1 MNVSS
6 LSVKRP
12 VTTVM
17 FILVIVLFGLVSATR
32 LPIDLF
38 PNIEIPVAIVSTSYS
53 NVGPEEIET
62 LVTRPIEEAVG
73 TVSNI
78 DTIQSMTMEGSSI
91 VIIQFKFGTDMD
103 FAALDIREKVD
114 LVKGMLPDG
123 ASDPMVMQIDV
134 NSEAVIQMSVSGSDV
149 ATLQNYADDVVKP
162 AIERVQGVASVSVSG
177 GFSEYVSVKV
187 DTQKMNA
194 YGLTIDTLANILAA
208 ENINLPAGTVNKG
221 DKSFLLRTVG
231 EFESVQEI
239 QNIPL
244 TTATGGIV
252 RLSDVANVNMAQ
264 EEMSSITKVNG
275 EEAVSVAVQKQSGVN
290 TVAVAND
297 VLEEIQKL
305 DNSSPYEL
313 KVILDQSEYIKDT
326 ISQVGQNAIIGGILA
341 VIILLIFLRSI
352 RSTLI
357 IGLSMPISVIA
368 TGILLYFAGITL
380 NIMTLGGLA
389 LGIGML
395 VDNSVVVLE
404 NIYRF
409 VQEGYEK
416 KEAAIKGAAEVAMAV
431 TASTLTTIAVF
442 LPMVFVEGITSI
454 MFREFALTV
463 TFSLVSSLVVAL
475 TLIPMLASK
484 LLVIDEFE
492 GKHHETRFPII
503 GAILDQ
509 SDKVYK
515 GLEEKYRSLLGWSLK
530 HKKTVVMIAVVT
542 FIASIISIT
551 FIGMEFIPESD
562 EGTFTIGVELEAGAK
577 VEETDAIMMEVI
589 DKIMD
594 IDSLEYVFSTTSGN
608 SFLGSDNNVGTIN
621 GVLVPLSDRDVSVFD
636 VVNEVEKRVADI
648 PGAIIT
654 VQAQSSMGMMTGGSA
669 ISIQVKG
676 DDLDGLKRVGDQIVE
691 EIKDVEGTRNAS
703 SSMED
708 PITQV
713 AIRLR
718 DNDAARFGLT
728 TAQVSNAVKAMLD
741 GRVATRY
748 KLEGEELDVVIEGDN
763 RYGESVENLK
773 QLEIS
778 SPMGGTVP
786 LGMIADISEEVSA
799 IAINRSD
806 QARYITISADIYGR
820 DLASVSAD
828 IEERVN
834 ALNLSSEYLV
844 EFGGQNQEMVEA
856 FADLGLALL
865 LAVILVYMIIAAQFE
880 SLLMPFIIMMSTPL
894 AFAGGLLGLFITN
907 RTLNITSII
916 GLIML
921 SGIVVN
927 NAIVLIDYINT
938 RRSHGESREE
948 AILNAGPIRLRP
960 IMMTSLTTIL
970 GLVPLSL
977 GIGEGA
983 ELQASMGT
991 VVIFGLLLSSVLTL
1005 IFIPVVYTIFDNR
1018 HMKFVSNRNRKQEQR
1033 LAKRNAHRHA

>member
-1 MNVSS
+1 MKVSS
-6 LSVKRP
+6 IAVKRP

-17 FILVIVLFGLVSATR
+17 FILVIVLFGMVSATR

-78 DTIQSMTMEGSSI
+78 DTIQSMTMEGTSI
-91 VIIQFKFGTDMD
+91 VVIQFKFGTDMD

-134 NSEAVIQMSVSGSDV
+134 NSEAIIQMSISGADV
-149 ATLQNYADDVVKP
+149 ATLQAYADDVVKP

-177 GFSEYVSVKV
+177 GFNEYVSVKV
-187 DTQKMNA
+187 DTQKMDA
-194 YGLTIDTLANILAA
+194 YGLSLDTLASMLAA
-208 ENINLPAGTVNKG
+208 ENINLPAGTVSKG

-231 EFESVQEI
+231 EFESIQEI
-239 QNIPL
+239 QRIPL
-244 TTATGGIV
+244 TTPTGGIV
-252 RLSDVANVNMAQ
+252 RLSDVADVKLSQ
-264 EEMSSITKVNG
+264 EDLESITKVNG

-297 VLEEIQKL
+297 VLKEIQQL
-305 DNSSPYEL
+305 DETSPYNL

-341 VIILLIFLRSI
+341 VIILLIFLRSF

-357 IGLSMPISVIA
+357 IGLSMPISVISTA
-368 TGILLYFAGITL
+368 ILLYFADITL

-416 KEAAIKGAAEVAMAV
+416 KEAAIKGASEVAMAV

-442 LPMVFVEGITSI
+442 LPMVFVEGVTSI

-463 TFSLVSSLVVAL
+463 TFSLVSSLVVAI
-475 TLIPMLASK
+475 TLIPMLSSK
-484 LLVIDEFE
+484 LLVVDEFE
-492 GKHHETRFPII
+492 GEHHVTRFKFI
-503 GAILDQ
+503 GAVLDR
-509 SDKVYK
+509 SDKIYK
-515 GLEEKYRSLLGWSLK
+515 GIEQKYRSLLAWSLK
-530 HKKTVVMIAVVT
+530 HKKSVVMIAVVT
-542 FIASIISIT
+542 FVTSIIST
-551 FIGMEFIPESD
+551 AFIGMEFIPESD
-562 EGTFTIGVELEAGAK
+562 EGMFTIGVELEAGAK
-577 VEETDAIMMEVI
+577 VEETDAMMMEVVERI
-589 DKIMD
+589 KD
-594 IDSLEYVFSTTSGN
+594 IESLEYLFSTTSGN
-608 SFLGSDNNVGTIN
+608 SFLSSDANVGTIN
-621 GVLVPLSDRDVSVFD
+621 GVLVPLADRDESVFD
-636 VVNEVEKRVADI
+636 VVDEVERRVADI
-648 PGAIIT
+648 PGAIFT
-654 VQAQSSMGMMTGGSA
+654 VQSLSSMGMMTGGSP

-676 DDLDGLKRVGDQIVE
+676 DDLDGLKQVGDQLVD
-691 EIKDVEGTRNAS
+691 EIKKVEGTRNVS
-703 SSMED
+703 SSMDD

-718 DNDAARFGLT
+718 DDDAARFGLT
-728 TAQVSNAVKAMLD
+728 TAQVSSAVKAMLD

-748 KLEGEELDVVIEGDN
+748 KVEGEELDVVIEGDN
-763 RYGESVENLK
+763 RYGESIENLK

-778 SPMGGTVP
+778 SPMGGAVP
-786 LGMIADISEEVSA
+786 LEMIADITEEVSA

-806 QARYITISADIYGR
+806 QARYITISADIYQR
-820 DLASVSAD
+820 DLGSVSKD
-828 IEERVN
+828 IRDRIE
-834 ALNLSSEYLV
+834 ALHLPSDYNV
-844 EFGGQNQEMVEA
+844 DFGGQNQEMVEA
-856 FADLGLALL
+856 FSDLGLALI
-865 LAVILVYMIIAAQFE
+865 LAVILVYMIIASQFE

-894 AFAGGLLGLFITN
+894 AFAGGLLGLLITN
-907 RTLNITSII
+907 RTLNVTSII

-938 RRSHGESREE
+938 RRSLGESREE

-991 VVIFGLLLSSVLTL
+991 VVISGLILSSVLTL
-1005 IFIPVVYTIFDNR
+1005 IFIPVVYTIFDDR
-1018 HMKFVSNRNRKQEQR
+1018 HMKHLSKRQAKQEKR
-1033 LAKRNAHRHA
+1033 LAKKNAHRHA

>member
-1 MNVSS
+1 MKVSS
-6 LSVKRP
+6 IAVKRP

-17 FILVIVLFGLVSATR
+17 FILVIVLFGMVSATR

-78 DTIQSMTMEGSSI
+78 DTIQSMTMEGTSI
-91 VIIQFKFGTDMD
+91 VVIQFKFGTDMD

-134 NSEAVIQMSVSGSDV
+134 NSEAIIQMSISGADV
-149 ATLQNYADDVVKP
+149 ATLQTYADDVVKP

-177 GFSEYVSVKV
+177 GFNEYVSVKV
-187 DTQKMNA
+187 DTQKMDA
-194 YGLTIDTLANILAA
+194 YGLSLDTLASMLAA
-208 ENINLPAGTVNKG
+208 ENINLPAGTVSKG

-231 EFESVQEI
+231 EFESIQEI
-239 QNIPL
+239 QRIPL
-244 TTATGGIV
+244 TTPTGGIV
-252 RLSDVANVNMAQ
+252 RLSDVADVKLSQ
-264 EEMSSITKVNG
+264 EDLESITKVNG

-297 VLEEIQKL
+297 VLKEIQQL
-305 DNSSPYEL
+305 DETSPYNL

-341 VIILLIFLRSI
+341 VIILLIFLRSF

-357 IGLSMPISVIA
+357 IGLSMPISVISTA
-368 TGILLYFAGITL
+368 ILLYFADITL

-416 KEAAIKGAAEVAMAV
+416 KEAAIKGASEVAMAV

-442 LPMVFVEGITSI
+442 LPMVFVEGVTSI

-463 TFSLVSSLVVAL
+463 TFSLVSSLVVAI
-475 TLIPMLASK
+475 TLIPMLSSK
-484 LLVIDEFE
+484 LLVVDEFE
-492 GKHHETRFPII
+492 GEHHVTRFKFI
-503 GAILDQ
+503 GAVLDR
-509 SDKVYK
+509 SDKIYK
-515 GLEEKYRSLLGWSLK
+515 GIEQKYRSLLAWSLK
-530 HKKTVVMIAVVT
+530 HKKSVVMIAVVT
-542 FIASIISIT
+542 FVISIIST
-551 FIGMEFIPESD
+551 AFIGMEFIPESD
-562 EGTFTIGVELEAGAK
+562 EGMFTIGVELEAGAK
-577 VEETDAIMMEVI
+577 VEETDAMMMEVVERI
-589 DKIMD
+589 KD
-594 IDSLEYVFSTTSGN
+594 IESLEYLFSTTSGN
-608 SFLGSDNNVGTIN
+608 SFLSSDANVGTIN
-621 GVLVPLSDRDVSVFD
+621 GVLVPLADRDESVFD
-636 VVNEVEKRVADI
+636 VVDEVERRVADI
-648 PGAIIT
+648 PGAIFT
-654 VQAQSSMGMMTGGSA
+654 VQSLSSMGMMTGGSP

-676 DDLDGLKRVGDQIVE
+676 DDLDGLKQVGDQLVE
-691 EIKDVEGTRNAS
+691 EIKKVEGTRNVS
-703 SSMED
+703 SSMDD

-718 DNDAARFGLT
+718 DDDAARFGLT
-728 TAQVSNAVKAMLD
+728 TAQVSSAVKAMLD

-748 KLEGEELDVVIEGDN
+748 KVEGEELDVVIEGDN
-763 RYGESVENLK
+763 RYGESIENLK

-778 SPMGGTVP
+778 SPMGGAVP
-786 LGMIADISEEVSA
+786 LEMIADITEEVSA

-806 QARYITISADIYGR
+806 QARYITISADIYQR
-820 DLASVSAD
+820 DLGSVSKD
-828 IEERVN
+828 IRDRIE
-834 ALNLSSEYLV
+834 ALHLPSDYNV
-844 EFGGQNQEMVEA
+844 DFGGQNQEMVEA
-856 FADLGLALL
+856 FSDLGLALI
-865 LAVILVYMIIAAQFE
+865 LAVILVYMIIASQFE

-894 AFAGGLLGLFITN
+894 AFAGGLLGLLITN
-907 RTLNITSII
+907 RTLNVTSII

-938 RRSHGESREE
+938 RRSLGESREE

-991 VVIFGLLLSSVLTL
+991 VVISGLILSSVLTL
-1005 IFIPVVYTIFDNR
+1005 IFIPVVYTIFDDR
-1018 HMKFVSNRNRKQEQR
+1018 HMKYLSKRQAKQEKR
-1033 LAKRNAHRHA
+1033 LAKKNAHRHA

>member
-1 MNVSS
+1 MKVSS
-6 LSVKRP
+6 IAVKRP

-17 FILVIVLFGLVSATR
+17 FILVIVLFGMVSATR

-78 DTIQSMTMEGSSI
+78 DTIQSMTMEGTSI
-91 VIIQFKFGTDMD
+91 VVIQFKFGTDMD

-134 NSEAVIQMSVSGSDV
+134 NSEAIIQMSISGADV
-149 ATLQNYADDVVKP
+149 ATLQTYADDVVKP

-177 GFSEYVSVKV
+177 GFNEYVSVKV
-187 DTQKMNA
+187 DTQKMDA
-194 YGLTIDTLANILAA
+194 YGLSLDTLASMLAA
-208 ENINLPAGTVNKG
+208 ENINLPAGTVSKG

-231 EFESVQEI
+231 EFESIQEI
-239 QNIPL
+239 QRIPL
-244 TTATGGIV
+244 TTPTGGIV
-252 RLSDVANVNMAQ
+252 RLSDVADVKLSQ
-264 EEMSSITKVNG
+264 EDLESITKVNG

-297 VLEEIQKL
+297 VLKEIQQL
-305 DNSSPYEL
+305 DETSPYNL

-341 VIILLIFLRSI
+341 VIILLIFLRSF

-357 IGLSMPISVIA
+357 IGLSMPISVISTA
-368 TGILLYFAGITL
+368 ILLYFADITL

-416 KEAAIKGAAEVAMAV
+416 KEAAIKGASEVAMAV

-442 LPMVFVEGITSI
+442 LPMVFVEGVTSI

-463 TFSLVSSLVVAL
+463 TFSLVSSLVVAI
-475 TLIPMLASK
+475 TLIPMLSSK
-484 LLVIDEFE
+484 LLVVDEFE
-492 GKHHETRFPII
+492 GEHHVTRFKFI
-503 GAILDQ
+503 GAVLDR
-509 SDKVYK
+509 SDKIYK
-515 GLEEKYRSLLGWSLK
+515 GIEQKYRSLLTWSLK
-530 HKKTVVMIAVVT
+530 HKKSVVMIAVVT
-542 FIASIISIT
+542 FVISIIST
-551 FIGMEFIPESD
+551 AFIGMEFIPESD
-562 EGTFTIGVELEAGAK
+562 EGMFTIGVELEAGAK
-577 VEETDAIMMEVI
+577 VEETDAMMMEVVERI
-589 DKIMD
+589 KD
-594 IDSLEYVFSTTSGN
+594 IESLEYLFSTTSGN
-608 SFLGSDNNVGTIN
+608 SFLSSDANVGTIN
-621 GVLVPLSDRDVSVFD
+621 GVLVPLADRDESVFD
-636 VVNEVEKRVADI
+636 VVDEVERRVADI
-648 PGAIIT
+648 PGAIFT
-654 VQAQSSMGMMTGGSA
+654 VQSLSSMGMMTGGSP

-676 DDLDGLKRVGDQIVE
+676 DDLDGLKQVGDQLVE
-691 EIKDVEGTRNAS
+691 EIKKVEGTRNVS
-703 SSMED
+703 SSMDD

-718 DNDAARFGLT
+718 DDDAARFGLT
-728 TAQVSNAVKAMLD
+728 TAQVSSEVKAMLD

-748 KLEGEELDVVIEGDN
+748 KVEGEELDVVIEGDN
-763 RYGESVENLK
+763 RYGESIENLK

-778 SPMGGTVP
+778 SPMGGAVP
-786 LGMIADISEEVSA
+786 LEMIADITEEVSA

-806 QARYITISADIYGR
+806 QARYITISADIYQR
-820 DLASVSAD
+820 DLGSVSKD
-828 IEERVN
+828 IRDRIE
-834 ALNLSSEYLV
+834 ALHLPSDYNV
-844 EFGGQNQEMVEA
+844 DFGGQNQEMVEA
-856 FADLGLALL
+856 FSDLGLALI
-865 LAVILVYMIIAAQFE
+865 LAVILVYMIIASQFE

-894 AFAGGLLGLFITN
+894 AFAGGLLGLLITN
-907 RTLNITSII
+907 RTLNVTSII

-938 RRSHGESREE
+938 RRSLGESREE

-991 VVIFGLLLSSVLTL
+991 VVISGLILSSVLTL
-1005 IFIPVVYTIFDNR
+1005 IFIPVVYTIFDDR
-1018 HMKFVSNRNRKQEQR
+1018 HMKYLSKRQAKQEKR
-1033 LAKRNAHRHA
+1033 LAKKNAHRHA